1 MGFHNNNKRNVQ
13 GLSFGHCNNYHQLG
27 HWTREYPELQHG
39 SQQQHNMGNR
49 LMVKIM
55 IQQDHKH
62 KEMVE
67 EREFNESIP
76 NIFEISVLT
85 LKALVSTHQ
94 EMIVVIVS
102 NRNVGWERSTM
113 NVQKILKLMFL
124 P

>member
-1 MGFHNNNKRNVQ
+1 
-13 GLSFGHCNNYHQLG
+13 
-27 HWTREYPELQHG
+27 
-39 SQQQHNMGNR
+39 MGNH
-49 LMVKIM
+49 LMVNIM
-55 IQQDHKH
+55 NQQDHKH

-67 EREFNESIP
+67 EKKSDESIP

-85 LKALVSTHQ
+85 LKASVLTHQ
-94 EMIVVIVS
+94 EMIVIIVS